1 MLLSAPVV
9 AEVGLDEALGGFDE
23 PPVAAGSAD
32 IDSLLDGFDSS
43 PMTVATT
50 LAVTA
55 SKSWSL
61 SGHMALE
68 AVYVPDGRQVGTV
81 DYGGLSSLQGSALL
95 ELEGELVAGWK
106 GFASG
111 YAGYDAAYAINGR
124 SDYPAAVLEEL
135 ESELELRE
143 LFLQG
148 RLASSVDIT
157 LGRQIVSWGKSDN
170 LRVVDVIN
178 PLDQREPGMVDI
190 EDIRLP
196 LTMSRIDYYRGD
208 WHLQTLLI
216 HEQRFDKRAVA
227 GGEFLPN
234 APMQTAVVP
243 AQTLANTELAVAL
256 NGRFSGWDLSLYGAN
271 LFNDQ
276 THLESGRM
284 QHARISMAGAAL
296 NVALGNWLYKGELAY
311 FDGLEFAAQEGTGG
325 RIELLQGVEYTGIA
339 ETQISLEMVQRHLT
353 DYNPAMASAPDN
365 VAQDE
370 VQWALRLT
378 RDFINDQLQ
387 LTALM
392 TRLDW
397 DGSDGGFQRLSL
409 DYELD
414 AHWSWRAGLV
424 SYVNGN
430 KPLYNGIEVS
440 DRIFVESRY
449 SF

>member
-1 MLLSAPVV
+1 M
-9 AEVGLDEALGGFDE
+9 
-23 PPVAAGSAD
+23 
-32 IDSLLDGFDSS
+32 
-43 PMTVATT
+43 
-50 LAVTA
+50 
-55 SKSWSL
+55 
-61 SGHMALE
+61 
-68 AVYVPDGRQVGTV
+68 
-81 DYGGLSSLQGSALL
+81 
-95 ELEGELVAGWK
+95 
-106 GFASG
+106 
-111 YAGYDAAYAINGR
+111 
-124 SDYPAAVLEEL
+124 
-135 ESELELRE
+135 
-143 LFLQG
+143 
-148 RLASSVDIT
+148 
-157 LGRQIVSWGKSDN
+157 
-170 LRVVDVIN
+170 
-178 PLDQREPGMVDI
+178 
-190 EDIRLP
+190 
-196 LTMSRIDYYRGD
+196 
-208 WHLQTLLI
+208 
-216 HEQRFDKRAVA
+216 
-227 GGEFLPN
+227 
-234 APMQTAVVP
+234 
-243 AQTLANTELAVAL
+243 AL